1 MEQGDKLKPKRR
13 ELKRSDN
20 AIPDYEHLF
29 DETITKSGKKKGFFG
44 KLLRMNYKRIILATL
59 IYFLQ
64 ALPVWFVPLLT
75 ADIINVVTAAL
86 STGVGATAEVWRRLI
101 IDSVLIIVLLVQNCP
116 SSILR
121 NFVVSKMVRRQS
133 AGIKSAVV
141 RKLQSLS
148 ITYHKDMQSGKVQAK
163 FLKDT
168 EAVDSLF
175 NIVIGGIIPTII
187 SIIVSLVIAISKNW
201 IVAIFFAMLV
211 PCNILLTSVFR
222 KKMGKIYKD
231 YRVKTEDLSN
241 KMNTMLEMM
250 PVTKAHGLE
259 EKEISSFNKTI
270 SRLASSGIN
279 LDKTNARF
287 GMWTWVIPAIMSS
300 TCLIVCAIFA
310 LHGMISVGDIVLYQ
324 SLFSSV
330 TGSVMAIIS
339 YIPSIASGADA
350 VSSIS
355 EIMNTNDIEVHLS
368 SGYIPRING
377 DIEFKNLSYK
387 YPNTEQY
394 VVSDLN
400 LKVKSGECIAV
411 VGSSGSGKSTMMNLI
426 IGFLMPD
433 KGDLIIDGKSIRDVN
448 LSEYR
453 HNISVVSQNNILF
466 DGTIKD
472 NITYGLDFYSDE
484 QLEKAIEMA
493 NLKDFISELPNGVN
507 TRVGEHGAKLSG
519 GQKQRIT
526 IARALIRNPRLL
538 ILDEA
543 TSALDN
549 ISEYHVQKAI
559 ASSIKGRTTFIVAHR
574 LSTIRNADRI
584 VVMEQGKAV
593 EIGTYDELMA
603 KQGKFFELKAL
614 NEMNLK
620 EAAEG
625 LEA

>member
-1 MEQGDKLKPKRR
+1 MEQGDKAKPKRR
-13 ELKRSDN
+13 ELTRSDN
-20 AIPDYEHLF
+20 AIPGYEHLF
-29 DETITKSGKKKGFFG
+29 DETLSKSGKRKSFFG
-44 KLLRMNYKRIILATL
+44 KLLRMNTKRIIVATL

-64 ALPVWFVPLLT
+64 ALPIWFTPLLT
-75 ADIINVVTAAL
+75 ADIINVVTEAVR
-86 STGVGATAEVWRRLI
+86 TGVGATAEVWKRII
-101 IDSVLIIVLLVQNCP
+101 IDSVLIVVLLIQNCP

-148 ITYHKDMQSGKVQAK
+148 ITYHKDMQSGKLQAK

-168 EAVDSLF
+168 EAVDGLF
-175 NIVIGGIIPTII
+175 NIVVSGIIPTVIN
-187 SIIVSLVIAISKNW
+187 IIVSMTIAIVKNGF
-201 IVAIFFAMLV
+201 VALFFVVIIPANLV
-211 PCNILLTSVFR
+211 LTAAFR
-222 KKMGKIYKD
+222 KKMSNIYRD
-231 YRVKTEDLSN
+231 YRVKTEDLSS

-259 EKEISSFNKTI
+259 KKEISSFNKTI
-270 SRLASSGIN
+270 SRLANSGIN
-279 LDKTNARF
+279 LDRTNARF
-287 GMWTWVIPAIMSS
+287 GMWTWVIPSLMSS
-300 TCLIVCAIFA
+300 TCLIFCAILA
-310 LHGMISVGDIVLYQ
+310 LHGMIGIGDIVMYQ
-324 SLFSSV
+324 SMFSSISAAV
-330 TGSVMAIIS
+330 SSIIAF
-339 YIPSIASGADA
+339 IPQLASGSDA

-355 EIMNTNDIEVHLS
+355 EIMNTSDIEVHLS
-368 SGYIPRING
+368 NGAIPSIEGN
-377 DIEFKNLSYK
+377 IEFKDLSYK
-387 YPNTEQY
+387 YPNTDQY

-411 VGSSGSGKSTMMNLI
+411 VGASGSGKSTIMNLI
-426 IGFLMPD
+426 IGFLMPN
-433 KGDLIIDGKSIRDVN
+433 KGDLLIDGKSIRDVN
-448 LSEYR
+448 LSKYR

-466 DGTIKD
+466 AGTIKD
-472 NITYGLDFYSDE
+472 NITYGLDRYSAKD
-484 QLEKAIEMA
+484 LERVIEMA
-493 NLKDFISELPNGVN
+493 NLKDLIDELPDGIN
-507 TRVGEHGAKLSG
+507 TDIGEHGGKLSG

-526 IARALIRNPRLL
+526 IARALIRNPRVL

-559 ASSIKGRTTFIVAHR
+559 SSSIKGRTTFIVAHR

-603 KQGKFFELKAL
+603 KKGKFFELKCL

-620 EAAEG
+620 EAEENLA
-625 LEA
+625 